1 MKKPAR
7 YVCEFT
13 VRATVTERQR
23 LLRLARQ
30 AGLSLS
36 RYLIASGL
44 AGGPPPLTADE
55 RMLRQRAIFH
65 ARKIGVNLNQIARQ
79 LNSGEPVASDRL
91 TDALAASK
99 AALAQLTARGGA

>member
-23 LLRLARQ
+23 LLRVARQ

-36 RYLIASGL
+36 RYLITSGL
-44 AGGPPPLTADE
+44 RFRGDE
-55 RMLRQRAIFH
+55 LAHRSVSDQRDSH
-65 ARKIGVNLNQIARQ
+65 NL
-79 LNSGEPVASDRL
+79 LNLSTSS
-91 TDALAASK
+91 T
-99 AALAQLTARGGA
+99 